1 MGLQAGDLNDLIL
14 PIFEIDS
21 FKSKM
26 GDDKDIVV
34 CSFSCMSQAP
44 AKDLMNFFEKGY
56 PFVLDADVTSG
67 EQTDG
72 TYKVFVEIER
82 MKDVPTQIIEMLD
95 GVGKL
100 ASIDKFKFRYYKSF
114 KSQDA
119 GMEALGETIP
129 LDKADYEIKVNE
141 SNMDNYKNFFNK
153 SYIDSIDLVENRIKF
168 TKIWT
173 EALTYN
179 VLDFGKT
186 IEINETITEKYDVN
200 SFPEVIFLTKY
211 IGDYNI
217 GKYGDKLLIE
227 NNGYTVVLK
236 K

>member
-1 MGLQAGDLNDLIL
+1 MTQTSKIVETILTRERLLRESLEIGDLKRLVKSEL
-14 PIFEIDS
+14 HIDEY
-21 FKSKM
+21 KSKM
-26 GDDKDIVV
+26 GEDKDVCVVSFKVSGKEPGNDIV
-34 CSFSCMSQAP
+34 SF
-44 AKDLMNFFEKGY
+44 LEKGY

-153 SYIDSIDLVENRIKF
+153 SYINSIDLVDNRIKF

-173 EALTYN
+173 EPLTYN
-179 VLDFGKT
+179 VLNFGKT

-200 SFPEVIFLTKY
+200 SFPEVINF
-211 IGDYNI
+211 
-217 GKYGDKLLIE
+217 
-227 NNGYTVVLK
+227 VLDLK
-236 K
+236 FS